1 MMLPE
6 IQQVLLNFSISS
18 VCPINLWLGTKASG
32 TGPHKKRYP
41 RIRYKNLVLNRAL
54 WKIDPGSFP
63 RRDPQRA
70 TADFFLSVHRWR
82 LHQGLPRRCF
92 LVAHVIPRETQ
103 DSAAMGHQDKPL
115 YVDFESYFSVS
126 VLEATLRRVEGIVV
140 FTEMLPDRRDLW
152 LRDDGQSY
160 VSEFVFEVNRVR
172 GYRK

>member
-1 MMLPE
+1 
-6 IQQVLLNFSISS
+6 
-18 VCPINLWLGTKASG
+18 
-32 TGPHKKRYP
+32 
-41 RIRYKNLVLNRAL
+41 
-54 WKIDPGSFP
+54 
-63 RRDPQRA
+63 
-70 TADFFLSVHRWR
+70 
-82 LHQGLPRRCF
+82 
-92 LVAHVIPRETQ
+92 
-103 DSAAMGHQDKPL
+103 MGHQDKPL